1 MKKLYSIL
9 TLILISFISYAQPYE
24 TNPDFNRTRN
34 WHFGHGVGLRF
45 DPDTI
50 YEVPTS
56 IHTDESTAVH
66 TDADG
71 NLLLYSNGQTIWN
84 ANHKVIHNGNLAL
97 GSKSSKMGATFVSH
111 IDNPDSIYLFA
122 TTPSPAG
129 PSQTL
134 SFNLIVIEADT
145 FRVVIKDSILL
156 VFVCNPISTIKAEN
170 EKDIWV
176 VVHGMRNRNIHSF
189 LLTSNGVVSCAIS
202 SPSKSIHLA
211 PDVYFEII
219 FSTDG
224 KYLLKQNDV
233 TFKKIEV
240 YEFDRFN
247 GTCKFLFTID
257 HLNKIT
263 GLGFSKNSLNL
274 FTHEKDVGFNV
285 FQFNP
290 TDSTLTSQSK
300 KTFQISGLLGEMR
313 NHPYS
318 DKIIFPLIDSANLF
332 YLKNTNDYDLV
343 SLENKSITNTDRI
356 NTFGLPNFNHSF
368 YHTPSINFSYK
379 LNCYTNTIQF
389 MGQDTFLASSH
400 LWLISRDGSVPITGN
415 IKNPLIEFID
425 TGVYNVK
432 YIASNGI
439 RTDSFTKKVTILEK
453 ANKNFLGIDTGWCN
467 AIGDKITLNAPSG
480 MLCYEW
486 SDGYYESYLDERT
499 FDTTGLFWAKITT
512 PNFCVLYDTINIVV
526 DSIPER
532 PIIYQHNDTLKTEAI
547 AKGYQWYKNNQPIG
561 TNNNFIK
568 ITDTGVYFLK
578 TISNG
583 GCESESDTLHV
594 FRVGVNKIEKLNVI
608 VYPNPFNDEL
618 NIEAEEYDKLEIIIF
633 NLLGQEILKTS
644 LKNQIERINT
654 AEWKQGVYFME
665 ITQQNG
671 IKQTFK
677 FIKMN

>member
-1 MKKLYSIL
+1 MKKLYTIIL
-9 TLILISFISYAQPYE
+9 LLFISVVAHAQPYE

-34 WHFGHGVGLRF
+34 WHFGHGEGLRF

-50 YEVPTS
+50 YEVPTN

-71 NLLLYSNGQTIWN
+71 SLLLYSNGQTIWN
-84 ANHKVIHNGNLAL
+84 ANHQVIHNANLTL

-111 IDNPDSIYLFA
+111 IDNPDSIYLFV

-145 FRVVIKDSILL
+145 FRLVIKDSILL
-156 VFVCNPISTIKAEN
+156 VFVSNPISTIKAEN
-170 EKDIWV
+170 EKDIWI

-189 LLTSNGVVSCAIS
+189 LLTSKGIVSCAIS

-211 PDVYFEII
+211 NDVYFEII

-224 KYLLKQNDV
+224 KYLLKQNDFS
-233 TFKKIEV
+233 FKKIEV

-263 GLGFSKNSLNL
+263 GLGFSKNSLNI
-274 FTHEKDVGFNV
+274 FSHEKDVGFNV

-290 TDSTLTSQSK
+290 TDSTMTSQSK
-300 KTFQISGLLGEMR
+300 KTFHISGLLGEMR

-318 DKIIFPLIDSANLF
+318 DKIIFPLIDSTNLF

-343 SLENKSITNTDRI
+343 SLENKSITNTNRI
-356 NTFGLPNFNHSF
+356 NIFGLPNFNQSF

-379 LNCYTNTIQF
+379 LNCNSNTIQF
-389 MGQDTFLASSH
+389 MGQDTFHASSH
-400 LWLISRDGSVPITGN
+400 LWLISKDGSVPISDN

-425 TGVYNVK
+425 TGVYSVK
-432 YIASNGI
+432 YITSNGI
-439 RTDSFTKKVTILEK
+439 RTDSLTKKVTILEK

-467 AIGDKITLNAPSG
+467 SIGDKITLKAPSG

-486 SDGYYESYLDERT
+486 SDGYYESFLDERT
-499 FDTTGLFWAKITT
+499 FDTTGIFWVKIVT
-512 PNFCVLYDTINIVV
+512 PNFCVLNDTINIVV
-526 DSIPER
+526 DSIPEK
-532 PIIYQHNDTLKTEAI
+532 PIIYQNHDTLKTDAI

-561 TNNNFIK
+561 KNSNFLK
-568 ITDTGVYFLK
+568 LTDTGVYHLEI
-578 TISNG
+578 TSNA
-583 GCESESDTLHV
+583 GCKNQSDTLQINHLGLKS
-594 FRVGVNKIEKLNVI
+594 FDRDLLSI
-608 VYPNPFNDEL
+608 YPNPNRGVLTVETQ
-618 NIEAEEYDKLEIIIF
+618 IENLYFKITDVTGKTFKEGKLI
-633 NLLGQEILKTS
+633 NGL
-644 LKNQIERINT
+644 NQID
-654 AEWKQGVYFME
+654 
-665 ITQQNG
+665 ITILADGNYIIQLQNNSHQFIHKL
-671 IKQTFK
+671 IKQSP
-677 FIKMN
+677 